1 MDKLNPFSNSAGDST
16 QNPTPLPPN
25 PSVNMPGSGMTGGN
39 VISGVNNI
47 TSIPPEGIGSAS
59 LGLDETPN
67 DQSPDQKQ
75 ATADQQ
81 VATATFQAEHPNRT
95 TSSVGRGAIKLVN
108 DEPRSNKKWLFIVL
122 GILGVLVVIGSIV
135 VVVMN
140 ATRQS
145 NPIDNLSAEASFNQF
160 ANYILYGVDST
171 APLEGE
177 FDYWQDYKLDEE
189 VAKSPIDE
197 GWWEKAKILLE
208 RVVEK
213 YPVVELPDSD
223 ETTAE
228 QENTSNLSAFVHN
241 YQQEF
246 LNLYHFMQISSI
258 TNDELTKKF
267 SSEGFAAVQ
276 SYIDEQFSIFNNPN
290 TINSSEDDTAANNLD
305 NDNSPDYI
313 DYKKQYFSDVL
324 GVLQLYDSYGCV
336 VDGALADECV
346 QNAQFNDDEKK
357 LILNIP
363 TTQSLVYD
371 SSEAAANQIINK
383 TWQLSEIV
391 NTKADGDD
399 R

>member
-140 ATRQS
+140 ATGGEDRGVVNSVSAKQAFTDYEQLLVYGPANNEDTSTDSDIAEQLDFNEKGEWYFLNINELGLDKNQKDNYLKDIQS
-145 NPIDNLSAEASFNQF
+145 AYGAYLAKDPSTTISNEEDSVNFGSTLTTYLGMLTTIINYYKLPYSATEVAVAESNSINIINEKIPQDETLPFIAFSLVEDMRKYLELESEASKVYRRHDCVKSTGLDVTCVSNIGWDDNLTSFIGDEALEKIKGEQTL
-160 ANYILYGVDST
+160 IQTRLDSNFLIICGT
-171 APLEGE
+171 FRSITEEL
-177 FDYWQDYKLDEE
+177 QDYMG
-189 VAKSPIDE
+189 V
-197 GWWEKAKILLE
+197 
-208 RVVEK
+208 
-213 YPVVELPDSD
+213 
-223 ETTAE
+223 
-228 QENTSNLSAFVHN
+228 
-241 YQQEF
+241 
-246 LNLYHFMQISSI
+246 
-258 TNDELTKKF
+258 
-267 SSEGFAAVQ
+267 
-276 SYIDEQFSIFNNPN
+276 NN
-290 TINSSEDDTAANNLD
+290 
-305 NDNSPDYI
+305 
-313 DYKKQYFSDVL
+313 
-324 GVLQLYDSYGCV
+324 G
-336 VDGALADECV
+336 
-346 QNAQFNDDEKK
+346 
-357 LILNIP
+357 
-363 TTQSLVYD
+363 
-371 SSEAAANQIINK
+371 
-383 TWQLSEIV
+383 
-391 NTKADGDD
+391 
-399 R
+399 